1 MSEQTPS
8 DFWDYSELAEAYLKR
23 PDYADE
29 ALERMLAPMQLP
41 PGARVCD
48 VGAGVAHLTLQLAR
62 RGFDVT
68 AVEPNDRMRAL
79 GQQRTAEL
87 DQVHWHQGTGEA
99 TGQPDQAF
107 ALVSFG
113 SSFNVCDREAAL
125 RETCR
130 ILQPRGWFACL
141 WNHRDLDDPLQGEIE
156 TLIRSF
162 LPEYGYGTRRQDQT
176 EPIVASGLFEAVQ
189 SVSGRVIHSQSLEDC
204 VTAWRS
210 HATLQRQAG
219 ARFPEI
225 VAAIESLLRSRGQ
238 ASIRIPYDTRVWFAR
253 KLS

>member
-1 MSEQTPS
+1 MTDPTPS

-62 RGFDVT
+62 RGFEVT
-68 AVEPNDRMRAL
+68 AVEPNESMRAL
-79 GQQRTAEL
+79 GRQRTQGL
-87 DQVHWHQGTGEA
+87 VGVHWHQGTGEA
-99 TGQPDQAF
+99 TGLLDQAF

-113 SSFNVCDREAAL
+113 SSFNVCDRDLAL
-125 RETCR
+125 RETWR

-141 WNHRDLDDPLQGEIE
+141 WNHRDLSDPLQGEIE
-156 TLIRSF
+156 ALIRSF
-162 LPEYGYGTRRQDQT
+162 LPDYGYGTRRQDQT
-176 EPIVASGLFEAVQ
+176 EPIAASGLFETVH
-189 SVSGRVIHSQSLEDC
+189 SVSGRVIHNQTREDC

-219 ARFPEI
+219 KRFPEI
-225 VAAIESLLRSRGQ
+225 IAAIESLLHSRGL
-238 ASIRIPYDTRVWFAR
+238 ASLQIPYDTRVWFAR